1 MCSRE
6 LISQKTRFCHYC
18 HCFHPPFIHSYPSP
32 HACTRAE
39 RPFFLLLLLLLLV
52 LVPSVAAA
60 ILSLFCSS
68 SPFHLSLLFFFLFA
82 GVAIEEEK
90 EAATKQAA
98 KKNVFRCII
107 VTCKSFLVFFSLLF
121 SSVWCKGSSFSSM
134 TSLLSSSLLRFSLS
148 FDLSPRFCSFPQI
161 QLERE
166 L

>member
-68 SPFHLSLLFFFLFA
+68 SPFHLSLLFLFCLQ
-82 GVAIEEEK
+82 ELQLRRRRRRQLN
-90 EAATKQAA
+90 KQQ
-98 KKNVFRCII
+98 KKTSSDALLLPV
-107 VTCKSFLVFFSLLF
+107 SLFWSSSLF
-121 SSVWCKGSSFSSM
+121 SS
-134 TSLLSSSLLRFSLS
+134 LLSGVKALRFH
-148 FDLSPRFCSFPQI
+148 P
-161 QLERE
+161 
-166 L
+166 